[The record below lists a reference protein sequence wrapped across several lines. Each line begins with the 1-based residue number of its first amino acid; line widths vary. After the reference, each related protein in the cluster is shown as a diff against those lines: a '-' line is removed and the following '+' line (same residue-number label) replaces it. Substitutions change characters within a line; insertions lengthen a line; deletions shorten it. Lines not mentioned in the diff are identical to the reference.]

1 MATLTLTPWE
11 IYPHA
16 AMSNALANGV
26 RVYALSIYTRAPE
39 KPEIMRD
46 KPHRCRKDHAVNIAC
61 FIAADVCM
69 GSLHFSLPDAAI
81 YLAQLGLT
89 DDLENFFQAA
99 TDMGWEDKMVLEARR
114 AANAFIGP
122 PPSPAYLVIRLLSG
136 VLEYEYLPTMAEAQQ
151 AVADHCGVETTDLQ
165 STAGIPW
172 GAVFSATNGD
182 KYDAW
187 AFPVHDSGENIADL
201 SARVETVS
209 QHRWQLWEAFHTAA
223 ARLRIHGLE
232 VPGVDPLPG
241 TGCPFCGSQRA
252 VTKNDGVFA
261 EASPV
266 LECQDCKSI
275 WSSTCPECGSTD
287 ITHTWILDRSPSG
300 YVRRQILVWKCVS
313 CEHAWDWDEEIV
325 EHDSATFDS
334 ALLQATLPIAE
345 QHEEPEEEEEG

>member
-1 MATLTLTPWE
+1 MATLTLSAWE
-11 IYPHA
+11 DDFYSTEA
-16 AMSNALANGV
+16 NVLSNQSK
-26 RVYALSIYTRAPE
+26 VYALKVYKRAPE
-39 KPEIMRD
+39 KPPVKRD
-46 KPHRCRKDHAVNIAC
+46 ITRRCRKDQAVGIWC
-61 FIAADVCM
+61 FINEVWQ
-69 GSLHFSLPDAAI
+69 GGVYFSLTQTAVW
-81 YLAQLGLT
+81 LAKLGLDP
-89 DDLENFFQAA
+89 DDLEGFFQAA
-99 TDMGWEDKMVLEARR
+99 TGMGWEDDLILEARR
-114 AANAFIGP
+114 AANALVGAP
-122 PPSPAYLVIRLLSG
+122 ESPAYLVIRLLSG

-165 STAGIPW
+165 SSAGIPW

-201 SARVETVS
+201 SARVEIVS

-300 YVRRQILVWKCVS
+300 YVRRQTLVWKCGS
-313 CEHAWDWDEEIV
+313 CEHTWDWDEEIV
-325 EHDSATFDS
+325 EHDSATFDLTVLRA
-334 ALLQATLPIAE
+334 ALAIAE
-345 QHEEPEEEEEG
+345 QNKEEEEG